1 MRKFTFFTLVA
12 LLFSVTMTAQNKRV
26 LSPAKMA
33 ALMPNAKVEAK
44 KAPTPKTFQKQV
56 DLQRLKS
63 AREALSARKDVMN
76 MPNEN
81 TGMKRAQKAFG
92 PDVPYIFLQPEGTQ
106 TFYEKSGDA
115 YFVYIIYVVQAS
127 YSGAVGNV
135 VFGSGNEVGREGDE
149 YFVEPLT
156 YDPASQWYIPA
167 DTKTMTLNYDAKTGA
182 ITTPENSPYATGN
195 LIIGLVDS
203 SEGWTGYADWNLNM
217 TVFDDEPMAEPE
229 NVTTET
235 YSLSAPGYNGSLCNV
250 GFSGDDVY
258 VQGLYS
264 GLPDA
269 WELKYGLNPNDPADA
284 KKDSD
289 GDTFTNL
296 EEFEAKTDPK
306 NPDSH
311 PDFLDFLA
319 LASALRTEELPF
331 MFKMATPIPNGHR
344 LTFVATKWN
353 QDKKPVIGDAV
364 VKSMATAEV
373 GKEVVFELMKIKYV
387 KGRPQDDKVKTGWR
401 VLKYNKKE
409 DRVLKPGTEQ
419 KVLVDVS
426 TADLER
432 ISDKRTISVQI
443 GVRKP
448 VAIEEQIDLVWNR
461 GEGKKFTVTAGS
473 EFTLANRKYKV
484 KKFAKD
490 GNACKVTIEDLDK
503 KTEKIIQ

>member
-1 MRKFTFFTLVA
+1 MAASKSNFFKDHYDWLVA
-12 LLFSVTMTAQNKRV
+12 IAGLALLAGVGV
-26 LSPAKMA
+26 LFAMSLDCSPAA
-33 ALMPNAKVEAK
+33 ARAACETELKNR
-44 KAPTPKTFQKQV
+44 TP
-56 DLQRLKS
+56 
-63 AREALSARKDVMN
+63 AHKDV
-76 MPNEN
+76 
-81 TGMKRAQKAFG
+81 
-92 PDVPYIFLQPEGTQ
+92 
-106 TFYEKSGDA
+106 
-115 YFVYIIYVVQAS
+115 
-127 YSGAVGNV
+127 
-135 VFGSGNEVGREGDE
+135 
-149 YFVEPLT
+149 
-156 YDPASQWYIPA
+156 PAA
-167 DTKTMTLNYDAKTGA
+167 DMTLLEKVMAGLEKPSLLDPLSDKEGNFLASECRVYCQNPDRAACHKPIPYKSKVCPFCGFQQPSEDSAEAVRGGVDAD
-182 ITTPENSPYATGN
+182 N
-195 LIIGLVDS
+195 D
-203 SEGWTGYADWNLNM
+203 
-217 TVFDDEPMAEPE
+217 
-229 NVTTET
+229 
-235 YSLSAPGYNGSLCNV
+235 
-250 GFSGDDVY
+250 
-258 VQGLYS
+258 

-311 PDFLDFLA
+311 PDFLDSLA

>member
-1 MRKFTFFTLVA
+1 MAASKSNFFKDHYDWLVA
-12 LLFSVTMTAQNKRV
+12 AAGLALLAGVGV
-26 LSPAKMA
+26 LFAMSLDSSPEA
-33 ALMPNAKVEAK
+33 ARAACEAE
-44 KAPTPKTFQKQV
+44 
-56 DLQRLKS
+56 LKS
-63 AREALSARKDVMN
+63 RTPAHKDVPAADLTLLEKVMAGLEKPSLLDPLSDKEGN
-76 MPNEN
+76 FLASECRVYCQNPD
-81 TGMKRAQKAFG
+81 RAACHK
-92 PDVPYIFLQPEGTQ
+92 PIPYKSKVCPFCGFQQPSEESAEAVRG
-106 TFYEKSGDA
+106 GVDA
-115 YFVYIIYVVQAS
+115 
-127 YSGAVGNV
+127 
-135 VFGSGNEVGREGDE
+135 DK
-149 YFVEPLT
+149 
-156 YDPASQWYIPA
+156 D
-167 DTKTMTLNYDAKTGA
+167 
-182 ITTPENSPYATGN
+182 
-195 LIIGLVDS
+195 
-203 SEGWTGYADWNLNM
+203 
-217 TVFDDEPMAEPE
+217 
-229 NVTTET
+229 
-235 YSLSAPGYNGSLCNV
+235 
-250 GFSGDDVY
+250 
-258 VQGLYS
+258 

-284 KKDSD
+284 KLDAD

-311 PDFLDFLA
+311 PDFLESLA

-331 MFKMATPIPNGHR
+331 MFKMATPIPSGHR

-353 QDKKPVIGDAV
+353 QDKKSVIGDAV

-387 KGRPQDDKVKTGWR
+387 KGRAQDDKVKTGWR
-401 VLKYNKKE
+401 VVKYNKKE

-473 EFTLANRKYKV
+473 EFALANRKYKV

>member
-1 MRKFTFFTLVA
+1 MAVSKNNFFKDHYDWLVA
-12 LLFSVTMTAQNKRV
+12 FAGLGLLAGDVFMFVSSDNLSEEDARSACEAELKQRKPTHKDVAAADFSVLDKVRNGMEAPSLLQVPSDKAGNFLASECRVYCQN
-26 LSPAKMA
+26 PDHA
-33 ALMPNAKVEAK
+33 ACHKPIPYKSKVCPFCGFQQPSEDSTEAVRGG
-44 KAPTPKTFQKQV
+44 V
-56 DLQRLKS
+56 D
-63 AREALSARKDVMN
+63 ADKD
-76 MPNEN
+76 
-81 TGMKRAQKAFG
+81 
-92 PDVPYIFLQPEGTQ
+92 
-106 TFYEKSGDA
+106 
-115 YFVYIIYVVQAS
+115 
-127 YSGAVGNV
+127 
-135 VFGSGNEVGREGDE
+135 
-149 YFVEPLT
+149 
-156 YDPASQWYIPA
+156 
-167 DTKTMTLNYDAKTGA
+167 
-182 ITTPENSPYATGN
+182 
-195 LIIGLVDS
+195 
-203 SEGWTGYADWNLNM
+203 
-217 TVFDDEPMAEPE
+217 
-229 NVTTET
+229 
-235 YSLSAPGYNGSLCNV
+235 
-250 GFSGDDVY
+250 
-258 VQGLYS
+258 

-284 KKDSD
+284 KQDTD

-296 EEFEAKTDPK
+296 EEFEAKTDPTD
-306 NPDSH
+306 PDSH

-353 QDKKPVIGDAV
+353 QDKKPVIGDSV

-373 GKEVVFELMKIKYV
+373 GKEVVFQLMKIKYV
-387 KGRPQDDKVKTGWR
+387 KGVAQDDKVKSGWR